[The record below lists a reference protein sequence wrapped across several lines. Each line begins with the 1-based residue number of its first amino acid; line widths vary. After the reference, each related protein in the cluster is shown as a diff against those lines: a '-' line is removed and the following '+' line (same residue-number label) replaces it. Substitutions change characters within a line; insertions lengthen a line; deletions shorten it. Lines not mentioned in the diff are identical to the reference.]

1 MGSDKAPI
9 QLNERITMTNYK
21 LLKAKIHLVYSTEK
35 ASVLNTEDK
44 SIENALKIYRTI
56 KEYERKYCHV
66 NDIEEAPNYEKELNE
81 AKSDLV
87 DIFGFSIAEIKEMTK
102 NNLYL
107 NHQSKLVN
115 SIYIMLEKGDL

>member
-1 MGSDKAPI
+1 
-9 QLNERITMTNYK
+9 MTDYR

-35 ASVLNTEDK
+35 AGVLNTEDK
-44 SIENALKIYRTI
+44 SIDNALKIYRTI
-56 KEYERKYCHV
+56 KEYERKLYHM
-66 NDIEEAPNYEKELNE
+66 NGIEEAPKYEKELNE

-87 DIFGFSIAEIKEMTK
+87 DIFGFDISEIKKMTK
-102 NNLYL
+102 NNIYL